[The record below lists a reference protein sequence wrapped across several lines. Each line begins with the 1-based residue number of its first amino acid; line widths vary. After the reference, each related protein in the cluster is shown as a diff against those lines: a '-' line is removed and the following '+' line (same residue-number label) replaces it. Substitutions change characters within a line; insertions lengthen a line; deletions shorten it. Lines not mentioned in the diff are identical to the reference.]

1 MLHPPTVPLSQ
12 YLPKHYHDHRPKCV
26 SMSFYEF
33 TEFMKRNDVTDIQWV
48 VEWWRISSM
57 VNYSF
62 KDNCV
67 PLVRLRCCS
76 HYSTCRIARQFGD
89 HQGASSNDGS
99 FHKLAFSYRILG
111 RICESWPRQR
121 VTKASV
127 FLNSFI
133 QLWGCKKWLEADM
146 KWVLID
152 EKAYKRSNKRKR
164 NN

>member
-67 PLVRLRCCS
+67 PLVGLRCCS

-89 HQGASSNDGS
+89 HQGVPNDDGI
-99 FHKLAFSYRILG
+99 FHISVFTKRVLG
-111 RICESWPRQR
+111 RIHETWLKRMVAKGIHFPWFLHPISGY
-121 VTKASV
+121 KA
-127 FLNSFI
+127 
-133 QLWGCKKWLEADM
+133 
-146 KWVLID
+146 
-152 EKAYKRSNKRKR
+152 
-164 NN
+164 